1 MTTAFEHRWNVTL
14 QASHPD
20 MIDCGVVVLQK
31 SLAKVIPSPL
41 ALPLS
46 AAYLLH
52 PTSSDL
58 EILVDLMRSAYDL
71 PDESLPAL
79 RMRLHSYFSAGD
91 ADPLLDSSWMC
102 FLDGRP
108 ISACLMAMPRGGQV
122 PHMVDL
128 MTIAPWQKH
137 GLATAVLEKSFHALV
152 ENGFSSVQ
160 LTCYAADLPV
170 IQKLEQ
176 FGFVPVENLAQ

>member
-14 QASHPD
+14 QAAHPD
-20 MIDCGVVVLQK
+20 LNDCGVIVLQK
-31 SLAKVIPSPL
+31 SLEKVIPSPL
-41 ALPLS
+41 PLPLS

-58 EILVDLMRSAYDL
+58 DVLMDLMQAAYDL

-79 RMRLHSYFSAGD
+79 RLRLHNYFSAGD
-91 ADPLLDSSWMC
+91 ANPLLDSSWMC

-108 ISACLMAMPRGGQV
+108 ISACLLAMPSGTQV
-122 PHMVDL
+122 PQLVDL
-128 MTIAPWQKH
+128 MTVAPWQKH
-137 GLATAVLEKSFHALV
+137 GLATVILEKSLHALV

-160 LTCYAADLPV
+160 LTCYAADFPV
-170 IQKLEQ
+170 IHKLKQ
-176 FGFVPVENLAQ
+176 FGFTAIVN